1 MTQAGNAAARATV
14 AVLGTGA
21 MGAPIARS
29 LVRAGFPVRVWNRSP
44 ERAEALAADGA
55 EPASSPAEAVAPAEV
70 VLTMLADGDAV
81 MSAMTGPDGAAAAL
95 RPQSVWVQMSTVGLD
110 WIERLGA
117 VAAEH
122 GIQFVDSP
130 VSGSV
135 GPASDGT
142 LLVLASGPDAS
153 RARAELLLDAIG
165 QRTLWLG
172 PAGNGTRLKL
182 ALNNW
187 LSILVEGLAETL
199 ALSEALGLDPR
210 QFSDAIAGGPLASP
224 FALTKAEAM
233 IEADFSPTFALR
245 LGVKDV
251 RLALA
256 AAKDQGLELPLT
268 AALLTRWDEAVA
280 AGHGD
285 NDIAS
290 VFTSAERLSG
300 HAARLGPR

>member
-1 MTQAGNAAARATV
+1 MIGGLARSVVGARPTV

-21 MGAPIARS
+21 MGAPIARN
-29 LVRAGFPVRVWNRSP
+29 LAGAGFPVRVWNRTP
-44 ERAEALAADGA
+44 ERAHALAGDGIS
-55 EPASSPAEAVAPAEV
+55 PTTSPAEAVAPADV

-81 MSAMTGPDGAAAAL
+81 MEAMTGPDGAAAGL

-117 VAAEH
+117 VAVEH
-122 GIQFVDSP
+122 DLQFVDSP

-153 RARAELLLDAIG
+153 RARVERVLDTIG

-182 ALNNW
+182 AINNW
-187 LSILVEGLAETL
+187 LAILLEGVAETL
-199 ALSEALGLDPR
+199 AFSEGLGLDPR
-210 QFSDAIAGGPLASP
+210 QFTDAIADGPLASP
-224 FALTKAEAM
+224 FAITKAEAM

-245 LGVKDV
+245 LAVKDV
-251 RLALA
+251 RLALDA
-256 AAKDQGLELPLT
+256 AGDQGLELPLT
-268 AALLTRWDEAVA
+268 AALLSRWDEAVA
-280 AGHGD
+280 DGHGD
-285 NDIAS
+285 DDIAS
-290 VFTSAERLSG
+290 VFTRAESSSA
-300 HAARLGPR
+300 